1 MLTSILRLLGIQLL
15 LLFLPS
21 FLVLLLLAQG
31 IFLKITFTHNFRLTE
46 RYENSLEISWL
57 TLTQIWQV
65 KNLSSWLSLSFPSHQ
80 FLIPPFQRMA
90 GLGECWLSMAKPWLE
105 CPAPLLLSTT
115 TLRPTK
121 KKRRVMLFLAFG
133 MPSQRSGAMCVPG
146 ELCGPTLCHVF
157 KGWTAL
163 SEMRVFHSKSKKLI
177 NNNQCVIH
185 KLIKF

>member
-121 KKRRVMLFLAFG
+121 KKKKGDAFFSVWHAQPALRCYVCPRRAVW
-133 MPSQRSGAMCVPG
+133 PNIVSCV
-146 ELCGPTLCHVF
+146 
-157 KGWTAL
+157 
-163 SEMRVFHSKSKKLI
+163 
-177 NNNQCVIH
+177 
-185 KLIKF
+185 